1 MNVLVTG
8 GGGFVGSHLCEGFL
22 KRGDNV
28 TCLDM
33 GSRRKIEHLESNPRF
48 RYVSDSVLNSA
59 MIEALV
65 ARADLV
71 YHLAAVVGVEHY
83 VGDPYN
89 VLNVNVNGTQEV
101 LQACY
106 RHDKKVVFASTSEV
120 YGRNPKVPWS
130 EDDDRVLGS
139 TAIDRWCY
147 STSKAVGEHFCH
159 AFGRMGLRVVITRYF
174 NAYGPRLDALDRG
187 RVITIFLGQILA
199 GRPVTVVGDG
209 SQTRCFTYIDDVIRA
224 TMAAGLKDEAVGG
237 IFNIGTDRET
247 TVKELAET
255 MVKVSG
261 ADTEIVYV
269 PQEKV
274 YGSSY
279 EDIQRRVPD
288 ITRMREILGVS
299 PDTSLEDGLKA
310 TYEAFLAE
318 RDEVRSEPA
327 FKRMMEKRG
336 G

>member
-1 MNVLVTG
+1 MHVVITG
-8 GGGFVGSHLCEGFL
+8 GAGFIGSHLCEAFL
-22 KRGDNV
+22 KRGDQV

-33 GSRRKIEHLESNPRF
+33 GSRRKIEHLMGHPRF
-48 RYVSDSVLNSA
+48 RYVHDSVLNA
-59 MIEALV
+59 PMVDALV
-65 ARADLV
+65 TRADLI

-83 VGDPYN
+83 VADPYN

-101 LQACY
+101 LKAAY
-106 RHDKKVVFASTSEV
+106 RHDKKVVFSSTSEV
-120 YGRNPKVPWS
+120 YGRNPKIPWS

-159 AFGRMGLRVVITRYF
+159 AFGRMGLPVVITRYF

-199 GRPVTVVGDG
+199 GKPVTVVGDG

-224 TMAAGLKDEAVGG
+224 TMAAGLLDEAVGG

-247 TVKELAET
+247 TIRELAET
-255 MVKVSG
+255 MVRVSG
-261 ADTEIVYV
+261 TDTEIIYV
-269 PQEKV
+269 PQETV

-299 PDTSLEDGLKA
+299 PDTSLEDGLRA
-310 TYEAFLAE
+310 TYEYFLAE
-318 RDEVRSEPA
+318 RNRTSSEPR
-327 FKRMMEKRG
+327 FRSMVERG
-336 G
+336 RT